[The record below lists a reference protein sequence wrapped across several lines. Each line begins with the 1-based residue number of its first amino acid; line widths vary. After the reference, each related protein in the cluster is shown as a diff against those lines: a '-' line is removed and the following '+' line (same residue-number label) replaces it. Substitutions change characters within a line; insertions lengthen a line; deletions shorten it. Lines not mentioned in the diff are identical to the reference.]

1 MQKALVRAVMVAAGL
16 ALAFPALAADYTF
29 KFAHSQ
35 PDTSV
40 RHKSMLMFKDALEK
54 ASAGRIAVE
63 VFPASQLGS
72 EPEVMD
78 MVKMGTVQG
87 TRGGAF
93 TKANKK
99 FLIYTLPF
107 LYENTDAVLKAM
119 RSDFGTAI
127 AQAAEDNGYYI
138 PATGV
143 AGGFRQITNNKRP
156 INVPEDVAG
165 LKIRVP
171 GIETIVKTMQ
181 ALKANPVSIPYGE
194 VYMALKMGVADG
206 QENPPSNIV
215 VMKFYEAQKYMS
227 LVNYQIHPDPFI
239 VNLAWYQAL
248 PDDLKVVFD
257 KAAKDAM
264 AWSDQ
269 TWLASEADYLAFLS
283 DKIEINK
290 ITPENRGKFIAAVRP
305 VWDEYIA
312 SGAFSRE
319 EVDQAI
325 TAGAGM

>member
-1 MQKALVRAVMVAAGL
+1 MHKALVRAVMVAAGL
-16 ALAFPALAADYTF
+16 ALAFPAVAADYTF

-40 RHKSMLMFKDALEK
+40 RHKSMLVFKDAVEK
-54 ASAGRIAVE
+54 ASGGRIAVE
-63 VFPASQLGS
+63 IFSSSQLGS

-107 LYENTDAVLKAM
+107 LYNDTDAVLKAM
-119 RSDFGTAI
+119 RSDFGASI
-127 AQAAEDNGYYI
+127 AKAAEENGYYI

-143 AGGFRQITNNKRP
+143 AGGFRQITNNKHP
-156 INVPEDVAG
+156 INAPEDVKG

-181 ALKANPVSIPYGE
+181 ALGANPTSIPYGE

-206 QENPPSNIV
+206 EENPPSNISE
-215 VMKFYEAQKYMS
+215 MKFYEAQKYMS
-227 LVNYQIHPDPFI
+227 LVNYQIHPDPFM
-239 VNLAWYQAL
+239 VNLAWYQSL
-248 PDDLKVVFD
+248 PDDLKAVFD

-264 AWSDQ
+264 AWSDEN
-269 TWLASEADYLAFLS
+269 WLASEADYLAFLR
-283 DKIEINK
+283 DKLTVNEI
-290 ITPENRGKFIAAVRP
+290 TAENRAAFIAAVRP
-305 VWDEYIA
+305 VWDEYIGNGTFTA
-312 SGAFSRE
+312 G
-319 EVDQAI
+319 EVDQAVA
-325 TAGAGM
+325 AGK

>member
-16 ALAFPALAADYTF
+16 ALAFPAMAAEFNF

-35 PDTSV
+35 PVDSV

-54 ASAGRIAVE
+54 ASSGRIAVE
-63 VFPASQLGS
+63 VFSGSQLGS

-93 TKANKK
+93 TKANDK

-107 LYENTDAVLKAM
+107 LYDNTAAVLKAM

-127 AQAAEDNGYYI
+127 AKAAEANGYYI

-143 AGGFRQITNNKRP
+143 AGGFRQITNNKHP
-156 INVPEDVAG
+156 INGPEDVAG
-165 LKIRVP
+165 LKIRTP
-171 GIETIVKTMQ
+171 GIETIVKTFQ
-181 ALKANPVSIPYGE
+181 TLGANPTSIPYGE
-194 VYMALKMGVADG
+194 VYMALKTGVVDG
-206 QENPPSNIV
+206 QENPPSNVV

-227 LVNYQIHPDPFI
+227 LVNYQIHPDPFV

-248 PDDLKVVFD
+248 PGDLKAVFD
-257 KAAKDAM
+257 KAARDAM
-264 AWSDQ
+264 AWSDEN
-269 TWLASEADYLAFLS
+269 WLASEADYLAFLK
-283 DKIEINK
+283 DKIAINEV
-290 ITPENRGKFIAAVRP
+290 TPENRAKFIAAVRP
-305 VWDEYIA
+305 VWDAYIE
-312 SGAFSRE
+312 SGTFTE
-319 EVDQAI
+319 DEIQQAI
-325 TAGAGM
+325 AAGK